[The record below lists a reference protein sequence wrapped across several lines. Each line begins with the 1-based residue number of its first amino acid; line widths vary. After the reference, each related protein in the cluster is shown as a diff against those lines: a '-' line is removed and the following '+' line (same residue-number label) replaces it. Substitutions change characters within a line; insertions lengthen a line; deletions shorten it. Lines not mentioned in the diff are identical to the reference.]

1 MKRIFF
7 SVIALAVGVLSF
19 TSCDDVPEPYNKPN
33 YDPADEP
40 VVVDPTGSGTVEDPF
55 NISAA
60 NNYIANGGDATADV
74 YVMGVISLINSV
86 DTSYGNATYYISD
99 DGKTTTQLEVYR
111 GYYKN
116 GEKFTAEDQIQVGDT
131 VIVCG
136 KLVNYNGTYEFT
148 QGSKIVYQNGTWYAS
163 QIDTGNAEGTG
174 TEADPYNIAAVLQLY
189 ANNSY
194 DSNTEVYV
202 KGTVSQIQSIDTGNY
217 GNATYYL
224 SDDGTTNNQY
234 EIYRGY
240 YLEGAKFTSEDQLK
254 VGDVVVVR
262 GKLTM
267 YNTTK
272 EMAQGSAI
280 VSINGNGGGTT
291 TGGDGTAASPYNVA
305 QIISAAKAMS
315 ESDKKENVYV
325 TGTIS
330 EIKEV
335 STSYGNASYYI
346 SDDGTTGT
354 QFYIFR
360 GYYLDGAKFTSA
372 DQIKVGQKVT
382 ITGTLVNYK
391 GNTPEMSQGNKIVSI
406 GDGGS
411 TGTFTGL
418 SEDFS
423 ASQGSFT
430 IENISMDESLTYVWQ
445 WNSSKYMRASA
456 YKNKKNLNA
465 QSRLVSPAIDFS
477 AAKSATLTFDHAAKF
492 FSSTPTNDIKV
503 QVSTDGSTWTDL
515 TIDKMPSG
523 NDWTFVTA
531 TIDLSAYAGQKT
543 VYIGFLYTSTTTASP
558 TWEVKNFVVK

>member
-477 AAKSATLTFDHAAKF
+477 AAKSATLTFDHTAKF

-523 NDWTFVTA
+523 KDWTFVTA